1 MRALVVLL
9 GLLAAAPTPALAQD
23 PVQYVQRIVSDMVA
37 VSKKP
42 TAERRAY
49 YVGLLTKEVD
59 WTGPAVQALGGRWD
73 RLAEADR
80 ARLADWSRDSVL
92 GTDSVMQFIQNLIFQ
107 SCAIAGR
114 NAEADGASV
123 RVQCVRFGQDP
134 NFSVRFDVRRQGE
147 RIRIVDIGHIGVS
160 LREELSKEILK
171 PGAVSEHGV
180 QVN

>member
-9 GLLAAAPTPALAQD
+9 GLLVAAPGAARADD
-23 PVQYVQRIVSDMVA
+23 PIQYVQRIVAEMVT

-42 TAERRAY
+42 TADRRAF

-59 WTGPAVQALGGRWD
+59 WTGPAIQALGQRWD

-107 SCAIAGR
+107 SCAIAGK

-123 RVQCVRFGQDP
+123 RVNCVRFGQDP
-134 NFSVRFDVRRQGE
+134 NFSVRFEVRRQGE

-171 PGAVSEHGV
+171 PSAVSEHGV
-180 QVN
+180 RVN